1 MEYTEDQKEQF
12 KQQFAAKRR
21 RQIILMIPFVILAG
35 TMALMGV
42 NGHTHTTPVWGI
54 PSDAIGVVCLIFA
67 VCAVVFSFLNW
78 CCPACGK
85 HLGRGFGPRFCPR
98 CGVELR

>member
-21 RQIILMIPFVILAG
+21 RQILLIFPLVGF
-35 TMALMGV
+35 ALFAAFTDKDHGISV
-42 NGHTHTTPVWGI
+42 LGI
-54 PSDAIGVVCLIFA
+54 PPADLMFA
-67 VCAVVFSFLNW
+67 VAIVALGAVAFSFWNW
-78 CCPACGK
+78 RCPACSRY
-85 HLGRGFGPRFCPR
+85 LGRGLGPRFCPR